1 MGGRAQLSQSDSCAA
16 CAITGHA
23 SAATHQSELPLAVL
37 TRLALHPR
45 LLALALLLGLLNVL
59 TARKARSAQSSP
71 LVRLVTPADRPSAAA
86 GEPVTSAAAHHRFM
100 GAGIPS

>member
-1 MGGRAQLSQSDSCAA
+1 M
-16 CAITGHA
+16 TGHA
-23 SAATHQSELPLAVL
+23 PAATHQSELPLAVL

-45 LLALALLLGLLNVL
+45 LLLLAFGVVGF
-59 TARKARSAQSSP
+59 AECVGGAQGTVSPIIP
-71 LVRLVTPADRPSAAA
+71 LVRLVTPANRPSAAA